1 MLIYYMCILQDTK
14 WIQRKVNKVKKVISA
29 AIYQVI
35 QFDDESEFEDYIF
48 KLKRNNQ
55 EFILEEKTKYP
66 DGKVEVKIMK
76 QYNKNK
82 FIERGNNSE
91 SK

>member
-1 MLIYYMCILQDTK
+1 M
-14 WIQRKVNKVKKVISA
+14 KKVISA

>member
-1 MLIYYMCILQDTK
+1 M
-14 WIQRKVNKVKKVISA
+14 KKVISA

-35 QFDDESEFEDYIF
+35 QFDDEFEFEDYIS

-55 EFILEEKTKYP
+55 EFILEEKTKNP

-82 FIERGNNSE
+82 FIERGNYSE